1 MPSNAF
7 KEECKANVQNLKYG
21 TVNIKN
27 TTTNITE
34 SDDLQEFD
42 INSSCYV
49 NDKFIGTTVA
59 KKIKI
64 KILDDGGYDLENKDV
79 SVKTGIEIEDE
90 IEYQELG
97 TYTIPKPDT
106 DEVSGKTE
114 VTGYDY
120 MSKFDIPYVDNN
132 TYPIRADDYL
142 ENLCEQVG
150 VVLGS
155 KNFPNNDYMI
165 KGNPF
170 TNGETCKTVLSNVVQ
185 LTAGFADIDIDEKL
199 YIRNFDISGNPVE
212 TIDGNNYDEFKPNKV
227 FGPVNSVRIQMNSG
241 VDGEETV
248 KEEEGIT
255 DATRCQITISDNYFL
270 ISAEERNLVID
281 DIYNAL
287 HGLTYL
293 PVEINY
299 YGYPWLKLGSKIKVK
314 DKSDTEYI
322 TYVMEHSFKWNGSY
336 SGTIKSF
343 ALTKTQSAYK
353 EIMTMQKWKR
363 NTELAVNKINGEIT
377 SIVEEQTEQ
386 STQITQIEQTV
397 DEISQKVENITD
409 LTQTVTGTQTI
420 ALAECAEG
428 ELLSLNIKGN
438 NTVFKTLFPMSNL
451 YPANNLY
458 PGGDSLITVTDK
470 DKDTVEYNL
479 GVTEVLRQNGDIY
492 DEYILANGQA
502 KVIRRIN
509 ADGTVKG
516 TEEIENLGTLNIL
529 LKEGTNTIKIKNY
542 TAEISAKYAVKSD
555 YTDVF
560 ATKVEMNSAISQ
572 TAEAISTEVNKKVDD
587 EELGTKITQ
596 NYESVQIAWN
606 KISEFIQFI
615 NAQLQIKNDSKQLL
629 MALDKIGQHFYR
641 TDGSEIGYTGLVND
655 NKIAFVLSGIQSGSG
670 MVWGIKYND
679 DFIPVFSYEGYNTET
694 GTEAGGIF
702 YFEAPVYLQEN
713 TLYLGQDEDSPY
725 IQALDSGRKTFTI
738 GNVDDLYIR
747 DISGNNL
754 ITLNNGYLKLV
765 DFLEVGINLYGD
777 YSFDFKNN
785 RIINVANMATS
796 NEVDNFSATTGD
808 YLYVGLRKGGG
819 FTLYPSSS
827 DERLKK
833 DIENSTETAIDKIMK
848 IKHRKFKWKKDNSQ
862 IDIGY
867 IAQEL
872 EELDKN
878 FIHKNTHKT
887 KEGQIEYEYQINL
900 LSVLATATKAIQE
913 QQEEIE
919 ELRQRI
925 NQLERKN
932 SNGKDSI

>member
-1 MPSNAF
+1 MY
-7 KEECKANVQNLKYG
+7 NVADNFFIDITKYG
-21 TVNIKN
+21 RQFDNQILVN
-27 TTTNITE
+27 
-34 SDDLQEFD
+34 
-42 INSSCYV
+42 
-49 NDKFIGTTVA
+49 
-59 KKIKI
+59 
-64 KILDDGGYDLENKDV
+64 
-79 SVKTGIEIEDE
+79 
-90 IEYQELG
+90 
-97 TYTIPKPDT
+97 
-106 DEVSGKTE
+106 GKTE
-114 VTGYDY
+114 PISIYDINIFKHRFNASLFQSVMRVIEIDSNIKIEKNSIITGKIGIKFNEEDSYTYISYNDYKTIEEPEYDEDTKAY
-120 MSKFDIPYVDNN
+120 VALAYDKMREAMIPYDL
-132 TYPIRADDYL
+132 TPTFPIKVR
-142 ENLCEQVG
+142 
-150 VVLGS
+150 
-155 KNFPNNDYMI
+155 NFIILICNRLNWDTSSIPASFINS
-165 KGNPF
+165 
-170 TNGETCKTVLSNVVQ
+170 ETLIYSNV
-185 LTAGFADIDIDEKL
+185 FADINYTFRDVLDEIAKITCSFPCFVEGNFTLKYISETNKTITNDYLKEDNLNFKKEYYINSVVFTRTEDVDPFYKKDNLDIAQNGLHEYRLSDLQILSDDNRSNFMNEMYTYLRTLKFWIFDIQTTGVFIFDIADRFTVQIDNTNYSVVLLNAEGIVEQGLSEQMYTDEPAETETDYNYATSDEKL
-199 YIRNFDISGNPVE
+199 DRITKIL
-212 TIDGNNYDEFKPNKV
+212 IDKQNKKI
-227 FGPVNSVRIQMNSG
+227 IQL
-241 VDGEETV
+241 T
-248 KEEEGIT
+248 
-255 DATRCQITISDNYFL
+255 SD
-270 ISAEERNLVID
+270 V
-281 DIYNAL
+281 
-287 HGLTYL
+287 
-293 PVEINY
+293 
-299 YGYPWLKLGSKIKVK
+299 
-314 DKSDTEYI
+314 
-322 TYVMEHSFKWNGSY
+322 
-336 SGTIKSF
+336 
-343 ALTKTQSAYK
+343 
-353 EIMTMQKWKR
+353 
-363 NTELAVNKINGEIT
+363 
-377 SIVEEQTEQ
+377 TEQ

-655 NKIAFVLSGIQSGSG
+655 NKIAFVLSGVQSGSG
-670 MVWGIKYND
+670 MVWGIKDNNG
-679 DFIPVFSYEGYNTET
+679 FIPVFSYEGYNTEI
-694 GTEAGGIF
+694 GTEVGGLF

-713 TLYLGQDEDSPY
+713 ALYLGLDEDSPY
-725 IQALDSGRKTFTI
+725 IRALNMGRKTFAI
-738 GNVDDLYIR
+738 ENVDDLYIR

-808 YLYVGLRKGGG
+808 YLYVGLREGGG

>member
-27 TTTNITE
+27 TNTNITE

-155 KNFPNNDYMI
+155 KNFPNNDYII

-270 ISAEERNLVID
+270 TSAEERNLVID

-363 NTELAVNKINGEIT
+363 NTELAVDKINGEIT
-377 SIVEEQTEQ
+377 SIVDEQTEQ

-438 NTVFKTLFPMSNL
+438 NTVFYHLYLSNDL
-451 YPANNLY
+451 YLSDDLY
-458 PGGDSLITVTDK
+458 LQGDSLITVTDK

-572 TAEAISTEVNKKVDD
+572 TAEAINTEVNKKVDD

-655 NKIAFVLSGIQSGSG
+655 DKIAFVLSGIQSGSG

-679 DFIPVFSYEGYNTET
+679 NFIPVFSYEGYNTET
-694 GTEAGGIF
+694 GTGAGGIF
-702 YFEAPVYLQEN
+702 YFEAPVYLQGN
-713 TLYLGQDEDSPY
+713 ILYLGQDEY
-725 IQALDSGRKTFTI
+725 G
-738 GNVDDLYIR
+738 
-747 DISGNNL
+747 
-754 ITLNNGYLKLV
+754 GYLQEFEGSVAIGGNKQDYLLLN
-765 DFLEVGINLYGD
+765 DMGIFAQNGLGLYADNL
-777 YSFDFKNN
+777 
-785 RIINVANMATS
+785 ANCS
-796 NEVDNFSATTGD
+796 NISQMEGSIVNGTTGD
-808 YLYVGLRKGGG
+808 YGVLSVILKDGTG
-819 FTLYPSSS
+819 FALNSSITTS
-827 DERLKK
+827 DKKLKK
-833 DIENSTETAIDKIMK
+833 NIKNSNNKAIDIIKK
-848 IKHRKFKWKKDNSQ
+848 IKHRQFDWKINNNHQ
-862 IDIGY
+862 NIGY
-867 IAQEL
+867 VAQEL
-872 EELDKN
+872 EKIDKN
-878 FIHKNTHKT
+878 FIFKTPNFKNGKVDGDLHN
-887 KEGQIEYEYQINL
+887 INIL
-900 LSVLATATKAIQE
+900 PILATSTKAIQE
-913 QQEEIE
+913 QQEMIEKQQEQINNLIE
-919 ELRQRI
+919 EI
-925 NQLERKN
+925 NNLKGGN
-932 SNGKDSI
+932 

>member
-1 MPSNAF
+1 MY
-7 KEECKANVQNLKYG
+7 NVADNFFIDITKYG
-21 TVNIKN
+21 RQFDNQILVN
-27 TTTNITE
+27 
-34 SDDLQEFD
+34 
-42 INSSCYV
+42 
-49 NDKFIGTTVA
+49 
-59 KKIKI
+59 
-64 KILDDGGYDLENKDV
+64 
-79 SVKTGIEIEDE
+79 
-90 IEYQELG
+90 
-97 TYTIPKPDT
+97 
-106 DEVSGKTE
+106 GKTE
-114 VTGYDY
+114 PISIYDINIFKHRFNASLFQSVMRVIEIDSNIKIEKNSIITGKIGIKFNEEDSYTYISYNDYKTIEEPEYDEDTKAY
-120 MSKFDIPYVDNN
+120 VALAYDKMREAMIPYDL
-132 TYPIRADDYL
+132 TPTFPIKVR
-142 ENLCEQVG
+142 
-150 VVLGS
+150 
-155 KNFPNNDYMI
+155 NFIILICNRLNWDTSNIPASFINS
-165 KGNPF
+165 
-170 TNGETCKTVLSNVVQ
+170 ETLIYSNV
-185 LTAGFADIDIDEKL
+185 FADINYTFRDVLDEIAKITCSFPCFVEGNFTLKYISETNKTITNDYLKEDNLNFKKEYYINSVVFTRTEDVDPFYKKDNLDIAQNGLHEYRLSDLQILSDDNRSNFMNEMYTYLRTLKFWIFDIQTTGVFIFDIADRFTVQIDNTNYSVVLLNAEGIVEQGLSEQMYTDEPAETETDYNYATSDEKL
-199 YIRNFDISGNPVE
+199 DRITKIL
-212 TIDGNNYDEFKPNKV
+212 IDKQNKKI
-227 FGPVNSVRIQMNSG
+227 IQL
-241 VDGEETV
+241 T
-248 KEEEGIT
+248 
-255 DATRCQITISDNYFL
+255 SD
-270 ISAEERNLVID
+270 V
-281 DIYNAL
+281 
-287 HGLTYL
+287 
-293 PVEINY
+293 
-299 YGYPWLKLGSKIKVK
+299 
-314 DKSDTEYI
+314 
-322 TYVMEHSFKWNGSY
+322 
-336 SGTIKSF
+336 
-343 ALTKTQSAYK
+343 
-353 EIMTMQKWKR
+353 
-363 NTELAVNKINGEIT
+363 
-377 SIVEEQTEQ
+377 TEQ

-470 DKDTVEYNL
+470 DEDTVEYNL

-529 LKEGTNTIKIKNY
+529 LKEGTNTIKIKSY

-587 EELGTKITQ
+587 KELGTKITQ

-679 DFIPVFSYEGYNTET
+679 NFIPVFSYEGYNTET
-694 GTEAGGIF
+694 GTGAGGIF

-796 NEVDNFSATTGD
+796 DEVDSFSATTGD
-808 YLYVGLRKGGG
+808 YLYVGLRDGGG

>member
-270 ISAEERNLVID
+270 TSAEERNLVID

-438 NTVFKTLFPMSNL
+438 NTVFYHLYLSNDL
-451 YPANNLY
+451 YLSDDLY
-458 PGGDSLITVTDK
+458 LQGDSLITVTDK

-572 TAEAISTEVNKKVDD
+572 TAEAINTEVNKKVDD

-655 NKIAFVLSGIQSGSG
+655 DKIAFVLSGIQSGSG

-679 DFIPVFSYEGYNTET
+679 NFIPVFSYEGYNTET
-694 GTEAGGIF
+694 GTGAGGIF
-702 YFEAPVYLQEN
+702 YFEAPVYLQGN
-713 TLYLGQDEDSPY
+713 ILYLGQDEY
-725 IQALDSGRKTFTI
+725 G
-738 GNVDDLYIR
+738 
-747 DISGNNL
+747 
-754 ITLNNGYLKLV
+754 GYLQEFEGSVAIGGNKQDYLLLN
-765 DFLEVGINLYGD
+765 DMGIFAQNGLGLYADNL
-777 YSFDFKNN
+777 
-785 RIINVANMATS
+785 ANCS
-796 NEVDNFSATTGD
+796 NISQMEGSIVNGTTGD
-808 YLYVGLRKGGG
+808 YGVLSVILKDGTG
-819 FTLYPSSS
+819 FALNSSITTS
-827 DERLKK
+827 DKKLKK
-833 DIENSTETAIDKIMK
+833 NIKNSNNKAIDIIKK
-848 IKHRKFKWKKDNSQ
+848 IKHRQFDWKINNNHQ
-862 IDIGY
+862 NIGY
-867 IAQEL
+867 VAQEL
-872 EELDKN
+872 EKIDKN
-878 FIHKNTHKT
+878 FIFKTPNFKNGKVDGDLHN
-887 KEGQIEYEYQINL
+887 INIL
-900 LSVLATATKAIQE
+900 PILATSTKAIQE
-913 QQEEIE
+913 QQEMIEKQQEQINNLIE
-919 ELRQRI
+919 EI
-925 NQLERKN
+925 NNLKGGN
-932 SNGKDSI
+932 

>member
-27 TTTNITE
+27 TNTNITE

-155 KNFPNNDYMI
+155 KNFPNNDYII

-241 VDGEETV
+241 VDGEEKV

-270 ISAEERNLVID
+270 TSAEERNLVID

-363 NTELAVNKINGEIT
+363 NTELAVDKINGEIT
-377 SIVEEQTEQ
+377 SIVDEQTEQ

-438 NTVFKTLFPMSNL
+438 NTVFYHLYLSNDL
-451 YPANNLY
+451 YLSDDLY
-458 PGGDSLITVTDK
+458 LQGDSLITVTDK

-572 TAEAISTEVNKKVDD
+572 TAEAINTEVNKKVDD

-655 NKIAFVLSGIQSGSG
+655 DKIAFVLSGIQSGSG

-679 DFIPVFSYEGYNTET
+679 NFIPVFSYEGYNTET
-694 GTEAGGIF
+694 GTGAGGIF
-702 YFEAPVYLQEN
+702 YFEAPVYLQGN
-713 TLYLGQDEDSPY
+713 ILYLGQDEY
-725 IQALDSGRKTFTI
+725 G
-738 GNVDDLYIR
+738 
-747 DISGNNL
+747 
-754 ITLNNGYLKLV
+754 GYLQEFEGSVAIGGNKQDYLLLN
-765 DFLEVGINLYGD
+765 DMGIFAQNGLGLYADNL
-777 YSFDFKNN
+777 
-785 RIINVANMATS
+785 ANCS
-796 NEVDNFSATTGD
+796 NISQMEGSIVNGTTGD
-808 YLYVGLRKGGG
+808 YGVLSVILKDGTG
-819 FTLYPSSS
+819 FALNSSITTS
-827 DERLKK
+827 DKKLKK
-833 DIENSTETAIDKIMK
+833 NIKNSNNKAIDIIKK
-848 IKHRKFKWKKDNSQ
+848 IKHRQFDWKINNNHQ
-862 IDIGY
+862 NIGY
-867 IAQEL
+867 VAQEL
-872 EELDKN
+872 EKIDKN
-878 FIHKNTHKT
+878 FIFKTPNFKNGKVDGDLHN
-887 KEGQIEYEYQINL
+887 INIL
-900 LSVLATATKAIQE
+900 PILATSTKAIQE
-913 QQEEIE
+913 QQEMIEKQQEQINNLIE
-919 ELRQRI
+919 EI
-925 NQLERKN
+925 NNLKGGN
-932 SNGKDSI
+932 

>member
-1 MPSNAF
+1 MY
-7 KEECKANVQNLKYG
+7 NVADNFFIDITKYG
-21 TVNIKN
+21 RQFDNQILVN
-27 TTTNITE
+27 
-34 SDDLQEFD
+34 
-42 INSSCYV
+42 
-49 NDKFIGTTVA
+49 
-59 KKIKI
+59 
-64 KILDDGGYDLENKDV
+64 
-79 SVKTGIEIEDE
+79 
-90 IEYQELG
+90 
-97 TYTIPKPDT
+97 
-106 DEVSGKTE
+106 GKTE
-114 VTGYDY
+114 PISIYDINIFKHRFNASLFQSVMRVIEIDSNIKIEKNSIITGKIGIKFNEEDSYTYISYNDYKTIEEPEYDEDTKAY
-120 MSKFDIPYVDNN
+120 VALAYDKMREAMIPYDL
-132 TYPIRADDYL
+132 TPTFPIKVR
-142 ENLCEQVG
+142 
-150 VVLGS
+150 
-155 KNFPNNDYMI
+155 NFIILICNRLNWDTSNIPASFINS
-165 KGNPF
+165 
-170 TNGETCKTVLSNVVQ
+170 ETLIYSNV
-185 LTAGFADIDIDEKL
+185 FADINYTFRDVLDEIAKITCSFPCFVEGNFTLKYISETNKTITNDYLKEDNLNFKKEYYINSVVFTRTEDVDPFYKKDNLDIAQNGLHEYRLSDLQILSDDNRSNFMNEMYTYLRTLKFWIFDIQTTGVFIFDIADRFTVQIDNTNYSVVLLNAEGIVEQGLSEQMYTDEPAETETDYNYATSDEKL
-199 YIRNFDISGNPVE
+199 DRITKIL
-212 TIDGNNYDEFKPNKV
+212 IDKQNKKI
-227 FGPVNSVRIQMNSG
+227 IQL
-241 VDGEETV
+241 T
-248 KEEEGIT
+248 
-255 DATRCQITISDNYFL
+255 SD
-270 ISAEERNLVID
+270 V
-281 DIYNAL
+281 
-287 HGLTYL
+287 
-293 PVEINY
+293 
-299 YGYPWLKLGSKIKVK
+299 
-314 DKSDTEYI
+314 
-322 TYVMEHSFKWNGSY
+322 
-336 SGTIKSF
+336 
-343 ALTKTQSAYK
+343 
-353 EIMTMQKWKR
+353 
-363 NTELAVNKINGEIT
+363 
-377 SIVEEQTEQ
+377 TEQ
-386 STQITQIEQTV
+386 ITQITQIEQTV

-458 PGGDSLITVTDK
+458 PKGDSLITVTDK
-470 DKDTVEYNL
+470 DGDTVEYNL

-492 DEYILANGQA
+492 DEYILENGQA

-509 ADGTVKG
+509 ADGIVKE

-529 LKEGTNTIKIKNY
+529 LKEGTNTIKIKSY

-572 TAEAISTEVNKKVDD
+572 TAEAISTEVNKKVDN

-655 NKIAFVLSGIQSGSG
+655 NKIAFVLSGVQSGSG
-670 MVWGIKYND
+670 MVWGIKDNNG
-679 DFIPVFSYEGYNTET
+679 FIPVFSYEGYNTEI
-694 GTEAGGIF
+694 GTEVGGLF

-713 TLYLGQDEDSPY
+713 ALYLGLDEDSPY
-725 IQALDSGRKTFTI
+725 IRALNMGRKTFTI
-738 GNVDDLYIR
+738 ENVDDLYIR

-796 NEVDNFSATTGD
+796 DEVDSFSATTGD
-808 YLYVGLRKGGG
+808 YLYVGLRDGGG

-932 SNGKDSI
+932 SDGKDYI

>member
-1 MPSNAF
+1 MY
-7 KEECKANVQNLKYG
+7 NVADNFFIDITKYG
-21 TVNIKN
+21 RQFDNQILVN
-27 TTTNITE
+27 
-34 SDDLQEFD
+34 
-42 INSSCYV
+42 
-49 NDKFIGTTVA
+49 
-59 KKIKI
+59 
-64 KILDDGGYDLENKDV
+64 
-79 SVKTGIEIEDE
+79 
-90 IEYQELG
+90 
-97 TYTIPKPDT
+97 
-106 DEVSGKTE
+106 GKTE
-114 VTGYDY
+114 PISIYDINIFKHRFNASLFQSVMRVIEIDSNIKIEKNSIITGKIGIKFNEEDSYTYISYNDYKTIEEPEYDEDTKAY
-120 MSKFDIPYVDNN
+120 VALAYDKMREAMIPYDL
-132 TYPIRADDYL
+132 TPTFPIK
-142 ENLCEQVG
+142 V
-150 VVLGS
+150 
-155 KNFPNNDYMI
+155 KNFIILICNRLNWDTSNIPASFINS
-165 KGNPF
+165 
-170 TNGETCKTVLSNVVQ
+170 ETLIYSNV
-185 LTAGFADIDIDEKL
+185 FADINYTFRDVLDEIAKITCSFPCFVEGNFTLKYISETNKTITNDYLKEDNLNFKKEYYINSVVFTRTEDVDPFYKKDNLDIAQNGLHEYRLSDLQILSDDNRSNFMNEMYTYLRTLKFWIFDIQTTGVFIFDIADRFTVQIDNTNYSVVLLNAEGIVEQGLSEQMYTDEPAETETDYNYATSDEKL
-199 YIRNFDISGNPVE
+199 DRITKIL
-212 TIDGNNYDEFKPNKV
+212 IDKQNKKI
-227 FGPVNSVRIQMNSG
+227 IQL
-241 VDGEETV
+241 T
-248 KEEEGIT
+248 
-255 DATRCQITISDNYFL
+255 SD
-270 ISAEERNLVID
+270 V
-281 DIYNAL
+281 
-287 HGLTYL
+287 
-293 PVEINY
+293 
-299 YGYPWLKLGSKIKVK
+299 
-314 DKSDTEYI
+314 
-322 TYVMEHSFKWNGSY
+322 
-336 SGTIKSF
+336 
-343 ALTKTQSAYK
+343 
-353 EIMTMQKWKR
+353 
-363 NTELAVNKINGEIT
+363 
-377 SIVEEQTEQ
+377 TEQ

-438 NTVFKTLFPMSNL
+438 NTVFKPLFPMSNL

-470 DKDTVEYNL
+470 DEDTVEYNL

-529 LKEGTNTIKIKNY
+529 LKEGTNTIKIKSY
-542 TAEISAKYAVKSD
+542 TAEILAKYAVKSD

-587 EELGTKITQ
+587 KELGTKITQ

-679 DFIPVFSYEGYNTET
+679 NFIPVFSYEGYNTET
-694 GTEAGGIF
+694 GTGAGGIF

-725 IQALDSGRKTFTI
+725 IKALDSGRKTFTI

-796 NEVDNFSATTGD
+796 DEVDSFSATTGD
-808 YLYVGLRKGGG
+808 YLYVGLRDGGG